1 MELPQQL
8 KANRERLGL
17 SQEDVAHAIY
27 VSRQTMSSWENGK
40 TYPDVQSLLLLSN
53 LFDVSIDSLV
63 KGDVDS
69 MKEKAT
75 KDDVL
80 MTRLAWAS
88 MLLVLGGA
96 VSLIAFISLFENH
109 TVLPRVSDGV
119 LLGFSTFFAFAI
131 LALVCAIKIER
142 IKKDH
147 NLVSY
152 REISAFMEG
161 KEIPEDKNALGR
173 KYPFAANALKVLCGA
188 AVGLVVALILGAI
201 ANALW

>member
-69 MKEKAT
+69 MKEKAN
-75 KDDVL
+75 KDDAL

-88 MLLVLGGA
+88 MFLVLAGA
-96 VSLIAFISLFENH
+96 ICLIAFTSLLDSR
-109 TVLPRVSDGV
+109 TILPRVSDGV
-119 LLGFSTFFAFAI
+119 LIGFGTFFVFAI

-152 REISAFMEG
+152 REISAFIEG
-161 KEIPEDKNALGR
+161 KEVPEDTDALSR
-173 KYPFAANALKVLCGA
+173 KHPFAANVLKVLCGA
-188 AVGLVVALILGAI
+188 AVGLVVAFVIAAI
-201 ANALW
+201 VNMRG

>member
-88 MLLVLGGA
+88 MLLVLAGA
-96 VSLIAFISLFENH
+96 VSLIAFISLFEDH
-109 TVLPRVSDGV
+109 TVLPRVSDGF
-119 LLGFSTFFAFAI
+119 LLGFGTFFVFAI
-131 LALVCAIKIER
+131 VALACATKIER

-161 KEIPEDKNALGR
+161 KEIPEDENALGR
-173 KYPFAANALKVLCGA
+173 KHPFAANALKVLLGA
-188 AVGLVVALILGAI
+188 AVGLIVALILVAI
-201 ANALW
+201 ANSLW

>member
-96 VSLIAFISLFENH
+96 ISLIAFISLFESH
-109 TVLPRVSDGV
+109 TVLPRVSDGA
-119 LLGFSTFFAFAI
+119 LLGFSTFFVFAI

-173 KYPFAANALKVLCGA
+173 EYPFAANALKVLCGA